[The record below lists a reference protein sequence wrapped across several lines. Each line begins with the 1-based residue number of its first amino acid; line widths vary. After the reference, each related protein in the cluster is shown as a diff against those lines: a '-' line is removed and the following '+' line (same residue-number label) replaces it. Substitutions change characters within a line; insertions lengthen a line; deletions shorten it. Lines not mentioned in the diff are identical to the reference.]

1 MPEMHQIYELMWQPH
16 TIAQL
21 KPAAVGRME
30 QRGASFDDSVDEPE
44 RAGRRSY
51 STTAMKSWCGIA

>member
-30 QRGASFDDSVDEPE
+30 LRGASFDDSVDEPGT
-44 RAGRRSY
+44 RWAAFVLDGYLQTRR
-51 STTAMKSWCGIA
+51 